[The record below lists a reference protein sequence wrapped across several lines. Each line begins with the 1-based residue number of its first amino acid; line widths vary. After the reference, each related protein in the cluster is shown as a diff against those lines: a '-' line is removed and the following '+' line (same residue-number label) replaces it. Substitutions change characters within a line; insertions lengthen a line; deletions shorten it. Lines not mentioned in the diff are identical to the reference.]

1 MTDHIDRRTF
11 LRGAAG
17 SIAVAT
23 VAGCSGDDGEG
34 GAGAS
39 TDEMTDA
46 MDDGTD
52 SMDDGMDDGTDSMDG
67 GMTETDAMEDGT
79 DAMGDGTDD
88 GTDSMDDDGM
98 DEETESGMMSMATFE
113 ITVTNVSE
121 PGTITTSEGDD
132 LAVPLSPTAYAVH
145 SDDAMAFESGAGAS
159 DGLESLAEDGS
170 PDAFASEVEMADGVE
185 AAGVVATPDG
195 ADGAGP
201 LKPGDS
207 YSFEVEAGHDHNLSL
222 ATMFVQSND
231 LFYAPDPSGMTLFA
245 DGEPISGDVTDRL
258 MLWDAG
264 TETNQEPG
272 VGADQAPRQDGTDTG
287 PEEMANVRPIDEVMD
302 EYEYP
307 ATSEVIEV
315 TVTTM

>member
-23 VAGCSGDDGEG
+23 VAGCSSDDGEG

-39 TDEMTDA
+39 TDEMTDG
-46 MDDGTD
+46 MDDGMTATD
-52 SMDDGMDDGTDSMDG
+52 GMGDGMDDGTDSMDG
-67 GMTETDAMEDGT
+67 GMTETDAMNDG
-79 DAMGDGTDD
+79 MDD
-88 GTDSMDDDGM
+88 GTDSMDDETDTMDDGM
-98 DEETESGMMSMATFE
+98 TETDSGMMSTTFE

-132 LAVPLSPTAYAVH
+132 IAVPLSPTAYAVH

-170 PDAFASEVEMADGVE
+170 PGAFASEVEMKDGVE
-185 AAGVVATPDG
+185 VAGAVATPDG
-195 ADGAGP
+195 ANGAGP

-207 YSFEVEAGHDHNLSL
+207 YSFEVEAGHDHSLSL

-231 LFYAPDPSGMTLFA
+231 LFYAPDPTGIPLFT
-245 DGEPISGDVTDRL
+245 DGEAISGDVTDQL
-258 MLWDAG
+258 VLWDAG
-264 TETNQEPG
+264 TEQNQEPG
-272 VGADQAPRQDGTDTG
+272 VGPDQAPRQSGTDTG

-302 EYEYP
+302 EYDYP